1 MEGDPVENL
10 NSIVKMAANK
20 GTIPEF
26 LDRLR
31 KLTHGRK
38 KPNGVTLTTVHQAKG
53 REWDH
58 VFVVGAQ
65 QGKMPHTN
73 GEINEE
79 KRIFFVACSRAAK
92 TLDISFYGNHSEFL
106 NGYIED
112 IEDYEPQI
120 GEVSEDP
127 ELVARED

>member
-1 MEGDPVENL
+1 
-10 NSIVKMAANK
+10 MAVGK

-38 KPNGVTLTTVHQAKG
+38 SAKGLTLSTVHQAKG

-58 VFVVGAQ
+58 VYVIGVS
-65 QGKMPHTN
+65 QGRMPHKD
-73 GEINEE
+73 GETAEE

-92 TLDISFYGNHSEFL
+92 TLNISFFGNHSEFL
-106 NGYIED
+106 NDYVED
-112 IEDYEPQI
+112 INDYEPEV

-127 ELVARED
+127 NQIPSAIPISD